1 MFCSKCGNKIADGA
15 KFCSVCGARA
25 VSTGLEPSA
34 DHPVS
39 NRAPYTESN
48 RDSNSNRSSSL
59 DLDWGNEDKHKTR
72 NSSTMAFDWSSVV
85 EERKPRKKVPQNVR
99 SPWDSSDDYD
109 SFSSGH
115 SSRPAAR
122 SKQTPPRSASYREP
136 AAFREAERKISLEE
150 ELFGKEQAPKER
162 SRTMNFIDVLK
173 QEKDNEAREEYER
186 LRYREPG
193 SQPIPPTAHPARRE
207 SVLPE
212 SQRERNQG
220 YTDPETDLFS
230 DFSDETPKQ
239 RSFEDQLASIRT
251 ERRNAHQRTMHTEMQ
266 QPEEDSYAAFDKM
279 LNGMKS
285 EYEEPQSFEAP
296 RRSGRATGAYDTAY
310 GRDNGSGM
318 FEAEPTVQAPA
329 SRTAA
334 PGRNTMYRDY
344 ESSFQSIDDA
354 MEDDFADVRL
364 NNFEEK
370 MSPAP
375 SRSARRSAGRMQRN
389 PQDRASARENDYF
402 FGEDDDF
409 TLNTREMDEGD
420 SVSADDVDLFAP
432 TDTPHS
438 AAISDSY
445 APETAPTVSTNT
457 EDDGDF
463 DAFDEYLDY
472 VAPRRTSRTS
482 SRRARTVAL
491 EEEEDDWF
499 DSADELDDE
508 SFTENVTLHVREEE
522 PEALAAH
529 GVTPVV
535 APAAAEVSV
544 ATGAK
549 SDAGAAP
556 TVPTETA
563 SSVAPAEP
571 TLEPDELADDSKS
584 SMQAEIA
591 ALQKQLEMLLKAQSG
606 GNVESVS
613 AEESV
618 TAEEPIETE
627 SAAADE
633 SVAPAVPV
641 VEPTPIETSEPEVD
655 TATEATL
662 ETHSFADDDQLDLD
676 KELAQLGFY
685 LGDDDSDEPAE
696 NDSVFTSD
704 DIDVDALGGDT
715 VVLPADELTGE
726 TEEVMSLESLESD
739 IFGNADEEEDP
750 EATRKIDKFYTLY
763 RKNEEFQKLL
773 DEEYSKLQG
782 EDFDDEVD
790 NSVNDI
796 LGYDDSEEEEYEE
809 EYEEGE
815 DDSFVMQNGNAAAVS
830 QQQAVLNVPSE
841 GSKPM
846 SKKEAKAAKKAA
858 KAAKKEAL
866 SAVAPED
873 EIDEKGGNIL
883 TVIAIVV
890 AVLLVVLLAIIL
902 ILNFAPESGIAQT
915 LNEVIGNYTN
925 FFAETGA
932 SDSLM

>member
-15 KFCSVCGARA
+15 KFCSVCGART

-34 DHPVS
+34 DRSVS
-39 NRAPYTESN
+39 NRDPYTELN
-48 RDSNSNRSSSL
+48 RDNNSKQSSGL

-99 SPWDSSDDYD
+99 SPWDSSDGYD
-109 SFSSGH
+109 SFSSGP
-115 SSRPAAR
+115 SSRPTSR
-122 SKQTPPRSASYREP
+122 STQTPPRSASYREP
-136 AAFREAERKISLEE
+136 AAFREAERKVSLEE
-150 ELFGKEQAPKER
+150 ELFGKEQSPKER

-173 QEKDNEAREEYER
+173 QEKDNEARAEYER
-186 LRYREPG
+186 LRYKEPG

-212 SQRERNQG
+212 SQRERSRG
-220 YTDPETDLFS
+220 YSDSENDLFS

-251 ERRNAHQRTMHTEMQ
+251 ERRNAQQRAMRMEVQ

-279 LNGMKS
+279 LNGMKN
-285 EYEEPQSFEAP
+285 EYEEPQSFEEP
-296 RRSGRATGAYDTAY
+296 RRSGRATGSYDTDY
-310 GRDNGSGM
+310 GKDTGRGM
-318 FEAEPTVQAPA
+318 FKADPTMQAPT
-329 SRTAA
+329 SKSVT

-364 NNFEEK
+364 NNFEDE
-370 MSPAP
+370 MSPAA
-375 SRSARRSAGRMQRN
+375 SRTARRTAGRMQRT
-389 PQDRASARENDYF
+389 PQDRTSARENDYF

-409 TLNTREMDEGD
+409 ALNTRELDD
-420 SVSADDVDLFAP
+420 SASPDDVDLFAP
-432 TDTPHS
+432 TGTPRS
-438 AAISDSY
+438 AAVSDYY
-445 APETAPTVSTNT
+445 APESVPTEPTVPLGT

-463 DAFDEYLDY
+463 DVFDEYLDY
-472 VAPRRTSRTS
+472 VAPRRSTRTS
-482 SRRARTVAL
+482 SRRARTMAV

-522 PEALAAH
+522 PVATTAH
-529 GVTPVV
+529 NV
-535 APAAAEVSV
+535 APAAPEMPAV
-544 ATGAK
+544 AKAK
-549 SDAGAAP
+549 SDAVVTP
-556 TVPTETA
+556 TVSAETV
-563 SSVAPAEP
+563 SSVASAEP
-571 TLEPDELADDSKS
+571 VQEAESVADDSKS

-606 GNVESVS
+606 GSVEPAPAEETVAVESPAAPE
-613 AEESV
+613 AETV
-618 TAEEPIETE
+618 VAEEP
-627 SAAADE
+627 
-633 SVAPAVPV
+633 AVLT
-641 VEPTPIETSEPEVD
+641 VEPDPIETPEPEVD
-655 TATEATL
+655 TITETTI
-662 ETHSFADDDQLDLD
+662 ESHSFADDDQLDLD

-685 LGDDDSDEPAE
+685 LGDDDSDEPTDD
-696 NDSVFTSD
+696 DSVFASD
-704 DIDVDALGGDT
+704 SAEVNALDGDT
-715 VVLPADELTGE
+715 VVLPADEMTGDE
-726 TEEVMSLESLESD
+726 DEMMSLESLESD
-739 IFGNADEEEDP
+739 IFGNTEEEEDP

-790 NSVNDI
+790 NSVNAI

-809 EYEEGE
+809 EE
-815 DDSFVMQNGNAAAVS
+815 DATFVMQNRATAAP
-830 QQQAVLNVPSE
+830 QQAVSNDPSVVT
-841 GSKPM
+841 KPM

-866 SAVAPED
+866 STVDLED

-902 ILNFAPESGIAQT
+902 ILNFAPESGIAQR

-925 FFAETGA
+925 FFAETGG